1 MAGGLSGRV
10 ALVTGAGGGIGAAI
24 AERLAANGARV
35 AVNDIDESGA
45 WHTADQINTAGG
57 RAVVVAGDISDPDT
71 AQSVVAGAAEEFGG
85 LGVLVNNAGT
95 VCRAKLREHAVRD
108 WQRVLAVN
116 LSGPFYLAQAAADY
130 LASSGHGAIV
140 NIASVAVTGFF
151 GQISYDASKG
161 GLQTLTRSLA
171 AELGR
176 EGVRANAVAP
186 GFIDTDIARTDD
198 LGAIGEKTVATLPIR
213 RFGEPNEVADAVRWL
228 AGDESR
234 YVTGQTVFVDGGWV
248 RY

>member
-1 MAGGLSGRV
+1 MTDGLAGRV
-10 ALVTGAGGGIGAAI
+10 ALVTGAGAGIGAAI
-24 AERLAANGARV
+24 AERLAAKGAQV
-35 AVNDIDESGA
+35 AVNDIDEQCA
-45 WHTADQINTAGG
+45 RRTTDQINATGG
-57 RAVVVAGDISDPDT
+57 QGVVAAGDISDPDT
-71 AQSVVAGAAEEFGG
+71 AQRVVARAVEEFGG

-95 VCRAKLREHAVRD
+95 VCRAKLREHTVRD

-116 LSGPFYLAQAAADY
+116 LSGPFYLAQAAVDD
-130 LASSGHGAIV
+130 LAGSGHGAIV
-140 NIASVAVTGFF
+140 NVSSVAVTGFF

-186 GFIDTDIARTDD
+186 GFIDTQIARTGD

-213 RFGEPNEVADAVRWL
+213 RFGEPNEVADAVCWL

-248 RY
+248 RC